1 MLYFFI
7 RRRRRQNAGNRICDA
22 ADTVTDPGADQ
33 TAYRTD
39 RGTNGFHADRSRS
52 GREKYGPY
60 GSGGSG
66 KDQRSRNQVFAA
78 LEQSPKDAILLK
90 EGLDFYGWLNDKEE
104 SWLQLFD
111 FSHEEI
117 RAGVRDLAVLMGQS
131 VMADLVLDE

>member
-1 MLYFFI
+1 MLETGYVMLQI
-7 RRRRRQNAGNRICDA
+7 RLLIQALTKLLTGQTGEQMDSTLIEVEAVGKSMGLMDLAAQGRINEGENRL
-22 ADTVTDPGADQ
+22 
-33 TAYRTD
+33 
-39 RGTNGFHADRSRS
+39 
-52 GREKYGPY
+52 
-60 GSGGSG
+60 
-66 KDQRSRNQVFAA
+66 FAA
-78 LEQSPKDAILLK
+78 LEQSPKDAMLLK

>member
-1 MLYFFI
+1 MLETGYVMLQI
-7 RRRRRQNAGNRICDA
+7 RLLIQALTKLLTGQTGEQMDSTLIEVEAVGKSMDLMDLAVQGRINEVENRL
-22 ADTVTDPGADQ
+22 
-33 TAYRTD
+33 
-39 RGTNGFHADRSRS
+39 
-52 GREKYGPY
+52 
-60 GSGGSG
+60 
-66 KDQRSRNQVFAA
+66 FAA

>member
-1 MLYFFI
+1 MLETGYVMLQI
-7 RRRRRQNAGNRICDA
+7 RLLIQALTKLLTGQTGEQMDSTLIEAEAVGKSMGLMDLASQGRINEVENRL
-22 ADTVTDPGADQ
+22 
-33 TAYRTD
+33 
-39 RGTNGFHADRSRS
+39 
-52 GREKYGPY
+52 
-60 GSGGSG
+60 
-66 KDQRSRNQVFAA
+66 FAA

>member
-1 MLYFFI
+1 MLETGYVMLQI
-7 RRRRRQNAGNRICDA
+7 RLLIQALAKLLTGQTGEQMDSTLIEVEAVGKSMGLMDLAAQGRINEGENRL
-22 ADTVTDPGADQ
+22 
-33 TAYRTD
+33 
-39 RGTNGFHADRSRS
+39 
-52 GREKYGPY
+52 
-60 GSGGSG
+60 
-66 KDQRSRNQVFAA
+66 FAA
-78 LEQSPKDAILLK
+78 LEQSPKDAMLLK

>member
-1 MLYFFI
+1 MLETGYVMLQI
-7 RRRRRQNAGNRICDA
+7 RLLIQALTKLLTGQTGEQMDSILIEVEAVGKSMGLMDLAAQGRINEVENR
-22 ADTVTDPGADQ
+22 
-33 TAYRTD
+33 
-39 RGTNGFHADRSRS
+39 F
-52 GREKYGPY
+52 
-60 GSGGSG
+60 
-66 KDQRSRNQVFAA
+66 FAA

-117 RAGVRDLAVLMGQS
+117 RAGIRDLAVLMGQS

>member
-1 MLYFFI
+1 MLETGYVMLQI
-7 RRRRRQNAGNRICDA
+7 RLLIQALTKLLTGQTGEQMDSTLIEVEAVGKSMDLMDLAVQGRINEVENR
-22 ADTVTDPGADQ
+22 
-33 TAYRTD
+33 
-39 RGTNGFHADRSRS
+39 F
-52 GREKYGPY
+52 
-60 GSGGSG
+60 
-66 KDQRSRNQVFAA
+66 FAA

>member
-1 MLYFFI
+1 MLETGYVMLQI
-7 RRRRRQNAGNRICDA
+7 WLLIQALTKLLTGQTGEQMDSTLIEVEAVGKSMGLMDLAAQGRINEVENRL
-22 ADTVTDPGADQ
+22 
-33 TAYRTD
+33 
-39 RGTNGFHADRSRS
+39 
-52 GREKYGPY
+52 
-60 GSGGSG
+60 
-66 KDQRSRNQVFAA
+66 FAA

-117 RAGVRDLAVLMGQS
+117 RAGIRDLAVLMGQS

>member
-1 MLYFFI
+1 MLETGYVMLQI
-7 RRRRRQNAGNRICDA
+7 RLLIQALTKLLTGQTGEQMDSTLIEVEAVGKSMDLMDLAVQGRINEVENR
-22 ADTVTDPGADQ
+22 
-33 TAYRTD
+33 
-39 RGTNGFHADRSRS
+39 F
-52 GREKYGPY
+52 
-60 GSGGSG
+60 
-66 KDQRSRNQVFAA
+66 FAA

-117 RAGVRDLAVLMGQS
+117 RAGIRDLAVLMGQS

>member
-1 MLYFFI
+1 MLETGYVMLQI
-7 RRRRRQNAGNRICDA
+7 RLLIQALVKLLTGQTGEQMDSTLIEDEAAGKSMGLMDLAAQGRINEGENRL
-22 ADTVTDPGADQ
+22 
-33 TAYRTD
+33 
-39 RGTNGFHADRSRS
+39 
-52 GREKYGPY
+52 
-60 GSGGSG
+60 
-66 KDQRSRNQVFAA
+66 FAA